1 MKKVFTLIAM
11 AMLCVVG
18 ASAQTEKA
26 ILAWGNV
33 TASSP
38 KNQTDSKG
46 NMIPELL
53 TGKEEQNKGFSIL
66 LNKDSK
72 GYASGNKIKATVDE
86 TNYEY
91 TTIKCSNGADNI
103 LNLPQ
108 GIKTK
113 KITFVS
119 YQNYNLADKGNVPG
133 RTSYWKQVG
142 DTKYTADDAAIL
154 NCYIEK
160 KDGKNFIYTS
170 GFDVQSFD
178 IEATESIIFTQTGE
192 QTCFFIIVEY
202 TKNTN
207 STATINTYG
216 YSTFAS
222 DKALDFTGIEG
233 LTAYT
238 AKVSGDVVALTPVTK
253 VAAGTGLVLK
263 GEGGKTYEIPGTTVE
278 GKTES
283 DLKAA
288 VTETTPETEGVVNYV
303 LSNIDD
309 VTGFYRFDGTTI
321 PAGKAYLQVSAA
333 QAAKGFKMVFGDATG
348 ISNVNAGKAAN
359 ADNAYYTLSGI
370 RTEAPV
376 KGLYIR
382 NGKKIIVK

>member
-1 MKKVFTLIAM
+1 MKKAFTLIAM

-18 ASAQTEKA
+18 ANAQTVWKA
-26 ILAWGNV
+26 
-33 TASSP
+33 
-38 KNQTDSKG
+38 SKG
-46 NMIPELL
+46 NIAANSTLVDDDIL
-53 TGKEEQNKGFSIL
+53 TVKTVYQSTVKGDKQTIGNIDFEYYFQLRTNVDPSEETPTGTEQSGSTPLVVTAKKDAILSLYLRRQQGSGNAFNMNDNKDVLIIDQKDITKVTTGSINIERYASDGKGNDQAYGYGIRTYILEAGHTYTLYRRGSTVQAYGFSYMKNSSL
-66 LNKDSK
+66 
-72 GYASGNKIKATVDE
+72 
-86 TNYEY
+86 
-91 TTIKCSNGADNI
+91 TTIND
-103 LNLPQ
+103 
-108 GIKTK
+108 
-113 KITFVS
+113 
-119 YQNYNLADKGNVPG
+119 
-133 RTSYWKQVG
+133 
-142 DTKYTADDAAIL
+142 
-154 NCYIEK
+154 
-160 KDGKNFIYTS
+160 
-170 GFDVQSFD
+170 
-178 IEATESIIFTQTGE
+178 
-192 QTCFFIIVEY
+192 
-202 TKNTN
+202 
-207 STATINTYG
+207 YG

-238 AKVSGDVVALTPVTK
+238 AKVNGDVVALTPVTK

-309 VTGFYRFDGTTI
+309 VTGFYRFTGTTI
-321 PAGKAYLQVSAA
+321 PAGKAYLQLPAA

-348 ISNVNAGKAAN
+348 ISNVNARKSAN

>member
-1 MKKVFTLIAM
+1 MKKAFTLIAM

-18 ASAQTEKA
+18 ANAQTENFAVAGKDLPTNNQETTVQA
-26 ILAWGNV
+26 TTNV
-33 TASSP
+33 
-38 KNQTDSKG
+38 
-46 NMIPELL
+46 LL
-53 TGKEEQNKGFSIL
+53 TYGADTGWKTTKDEIKNTSYTKGLSGSSNPKGKTSYTEENKDIPTTGVYYIFKPAKSGEIKVAMVL
-66 LNKDSK
+66 NNFKSFYVIDGTDGTYLKNIFTLSDNNGKTYTLSTNKDSK
-72 GYASGNKIKATVDE
+72 DKDVPYSLAAKLTGYCTFNVGAGKEYYVFCTGSKLTFLGFEFTPAT
-86 TNYEY
+86 
-91 TTIKCSNGADNI
+91 S
-103 LNLPQ
+103 P
-108 GIKTK
+108 
-113 KITFVS
+113 
-119 YQNYNLADKGNVPG
+119 
-133 RTSYWKQVG
+133 
-142 DTKYTADDAAIL
+142 
-154 NCYIEK
+154 
-160 KDGKNFIYTS
+160 
-170 GFDVQSFD
+170 
-178 IEATESIIFTQTGE
+178 
-192 QTCFFIIVEY
+192 
-202 TKNTN
+202 
-207 STATINTYG
+207 TATINTYG

-238 AKVSGDVVALTPVTK
+238 AKVNGDVLALTPVTK

-288 VTETTPETEGVVNYV
+288 VAETTPETEGVVNYV

-309 VTGFYRFDGTTI
+309 VTGFYRFTGTTI
-321 PAGKAYLQVSAA
+321 PAGKAYLQLPAA

-348 ISNVNAGKAAN
+348 ISNVNARKSAN